1 MKERSMKKKIA
12 TLVLVLFAGVL
23 VGVVI
28 ASAQQPQPGP
38 GPQGPQ
44 GQMQPHPPMPPMDP
58 LGDVMFPPEMIMG
71 HTREL
76 NLTDEQKTFMR
87 TEINRATTR
96 FNELQWQVQDL
107 MEALHATMKENTV
120 NEQQAL
126 AQLDKVLD
134 TEREIK
140 RLHFGLNIA
149 IKNKLTAEQQAKL
162 HAMMQQ
168 MHGPDGGP
176 GRGPGGPGG
185 PGRGPGHRPGGPGGP
200 GGPGPGDP
208 GPSGPGPGGPPPGQ
222 RPEGNP
228 EPIN

>member
-1 MKERSMKKKIA
+1 MKEKSMKKKIA
-12 TLVLVLFAGVL
+12 LLVLVLS
-23 VGVVI
+23 VGTLLSVVMV
-28 ASAQQPQPGP
+28 SAQQPQPAQP
-38 GPQGPQ
+38 PQ
-44 GQMQPHPPMPPMDP
+44 GQMQPRPPMPPMDP

-76 NLTDEQKTFMR
+76 NLTDAQKTFMR

-96 FNELQWQVQDL
+96 FNELQWQAQDL

-120 NEQQAL
+120 NEQLAL

-162 HAMMQQ
+162 HAIMQMQ
-168 MHGPDGGP
+168 MQMRGPDGGP
-176 GRGPGGPGG
+176 GRGPGRPGRG
-185 PGRGPGHRPGGPGGP
+185 PGRGPGGPG
-200 GGPGPGDP
+200 
-208 GPSGPGPGGPPPGQ
+208 GPGPGGPPPGQ
-222 RPEGNP
+222 RPEELP
-228 EPIN
+228 Q

>member
-1 MKERSMKKKIA
+1 MKKKIA
-12 TLVLVLFAGVL
+12 TLVLVLLAGAL
-23 VGVVI
+23 VGVVMV
-28 ASAQQPQPGP
+28 SAQQPQPAKA
-38 GPQGPQ
+38 PQGPPE
-44 GQMQPHPPMPPMDP
+44 QMQPHPPMDP
-58 LGDVMFPPEMIMG
+58 LGDVMFPPELIME

-76 NLTDEQKTFMR
+76 HLTDEQKTFMR

-134 TEREIK
+134 AEREIK

-185 PGRGPGHRPGGPGGP
+185 PGRGPGRGPGGQGGPGGP
-200 GGPGPGDP
+200 GRPGPG
-208 GPSGPGPGGPPPGQ
+208 GPGPGGPPPGQ

>member
-12 TLVLVLFAGVL
+12 TLVLVVFAGVL

-38 GPQGPQ
+38 GPKGPQ

-96 FNELQWQVQDL
+96 FNELQWPLQDA
-107 MEALHATMKENTV
+107 MEALHETMKANSV
-120 NEQQAL
+120 NEQLAL
-126 AQLDKVLD
+126 SQLDKVLD
-134 TEREIK
+134 NEREMK
-140 RLHFGLNIA
+140 RAQMELAIR
-149 IKNKLTAEQQAKL
+149 IKNKLTQEQQTKL
-162 HAMMQQ
+162 Q
-168 MHGPDGGP
+168 
-176 GRGPGGPGG
+176 
-185 PGRGPGHRPGGPGGP
+185 
-200 GGPGPGDP
+200 
-208 GPSGPGPGGPPPGQ
+208 S
-222 RPEGNP
+222 
-228 EPIN
+228 

>member
-1 MKERSMKKKIA
+1 MKKKIA
-12 TLVLVLFAGVL
+12 TLTLVLLVGAL

-28 ASAQQPQPGP
+28 VSAQQPQPA
-38 GPQGPQ
+38 QGPE
-44 GQMQPHPPMPPMDP
+44 QPRPPHPPMDP
-58 LGDVMFPPEMIMG
+58 LGDAMFPPELIMQ
-71 HTREL
+71 HTRDL

-87 TEINRATTR
+87 AEINRTTTR
-96 FNELQWQVQDL
+96 FNELQWQLQDA
-107 MEALHATMKENTV
+107 MEALHTAMKENTV

-140 RLHFGLNIA
+140 RLHFGLAIS

-162 HAMMQQ
+162 HAMMQMHMQMQ

-185 PGRGPGHRPGGPGGP
+185 PG
-200 GGPGPGDP
+200 
-208 GPSGPGPGGPPPGQ
+208 PGGPPPGQ
-222 RPEGNP
+222 RPEGNL
-228 EPIN
+228 EPMN